1 MRIIGIAGPPR
12 AGKDT
17 LCRAL
22 IRAFA
27 AHGVRAVRLA
37 LADPIWDAV
46 SAVAGAPVD
55 RHANTKDEPRADLAD
70 RTPREWAL
78 AIGRGVRAEAGG
90 DVWLRLWQARAAVS
104 GADVVIAPDVRTLR
118 ELRHFSNAG
127 TLLGLDASFA
137 QRDAMLPANWRQ
149 FCSRG
154 RFHDTALA
162 PEEFDAIAEKW
173 LPLLSSQSDLTP
185 KDCPGCV
192 GRTRYEGDGF
202 TCRRC
207 GA

>member
-17 LCRAL
+17 LCQAL

-27 AHGVRAVRLA
+27 ARDVRAVRLA

-55 RHANTKDEPRADLAD
+55 RHANTKDEPRADLAN

-78 AIGRGVRAEAGG
+78 AIGRGARSELGG
-90 DVWLRLWQARAAVS
+90 DVWLRLWQARAEAS

-118 ELRHFSNAG
+118 ELRHFRENG
-127 TLLGLDASFA
+127 YLIGVT
-137 QRDAMLPANWRQ
+137 R
-149 FCSRG
+149 
-154 RFHDTALA
+154 
-162 PEEFDAIAEKW
+162 
-173 LPLLSSQSDLTP
+173 
-185 KDCPGCV
+185 PGCPRDEV
-192 GRTRYEGDGF
+192 LPPRWYEMPHGMAPPGVEPETLAAWIVPRAVATWGLGEPALSPCPRCMGRTRYEGDGF
-202 TCRRC
+202 TCRHC